1 MTSCAAWNVLKVNC
15 AGIICSS
22 SCLASVELGPVE
34 GTGRPS
40 TEPSGGPG
48 TQSAAVGFLA
58 REDSSQRRAV
68 GLDAAVGRGW
78 AVVLEAWLRGLK
90 GPLRPVV
97 TRDWKRGAVPQLRE
111 RKDNPRP

>member
-1 MTSCAAWNVLKVNC
+1 MS
-15 AGIICSS
+15 
-22 SCLASVELGPVE
+22 E